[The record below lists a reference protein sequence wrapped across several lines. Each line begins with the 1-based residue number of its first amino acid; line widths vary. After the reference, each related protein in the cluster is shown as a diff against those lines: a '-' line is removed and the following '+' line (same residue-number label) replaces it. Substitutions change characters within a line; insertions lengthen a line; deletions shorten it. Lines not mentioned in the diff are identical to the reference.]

1 MNGLGMMLFF
11 GAMTVF
17 AATIGYL
24 MKRRAD
30 NLLQAWAAKRH
41 FEILEAHYRPFLDKG
56 PFWYASRG
64 QAVYRV
70 IVRDE
75 FGATRKGWLRLGHW
89 LSGIASSDVTVNWD
103 GQPA

>member
-1 MNGLGMMLFF
+1 MDGLGMGLLF
-11 GAMTVF
+11 GVMTAF
-17 AATIGYL
+17 AVTFGYL

-30 NLLQAWAAKRH
+30 NLLQEWASKWQ
-41 FEILEAHYRPFLDKG
+41 FEILEARYRPFLDKG
-56 PFWYASRG
+56 PFWYANRG

-75 FGATRKGWLRLGHW
+75 LGNSRKGWVRLGHW
-89 LSGIASSDVTVNWD
+89 LSGIASSDVTVKWD